1 MKITKISTQVNTN
14 SRYNVFIDDEF
25 ALSLSANDIIN
36 YKIYKGKE
44 INDELLNNLKISSL
58 KSYLFDSCI
67 RYLGRRPRSIKEID
81 IYLNKKIISAKNNTV
96 RAIKKEELISQIIAK
111 LINKDYLDDEKFA
124 EWFVESRLSSKNI
137 KSRKEINYELIQK
150 GIDRNI
156 INKVLDNK
164 LNPDIEKNNA
174 YQICE
179 KKFKSLIGRYNDE
192 TVIKSKLITYMAGKG
207 YSYAT
212 TKTIIDS
219 IFTSTYNRRS

>member
-14 SRYNVFIDDEF
+14 SRYNVFIDDEY
-25 ALSLSANDIIN
+25 ALSLSANDLIN
-36 YKIYKGKE
+36 NKIYKGKE

-58 KSYLFDSCI
+58 KSYLFDSCM
-67 RYLGRRPRSIKEID
+67 RYLGIRPRSIKEIK
-81 IYLNKKIISAKNNTV
+81 IYLNKKIISANKSSPQS
-96 RAIKKEELISQIIAK
+96 IKKDELISQIILELTK
-111 LINKDYLDDEKFA
+111 KDYLDDEKFA

-137 KSRKEINYELIQK
+137 KSRKEISYELIQK

-179 KKFKSLIGRYNDE
+179 KKYKSLIGRYNDDK
-192 TVIKSKLITYMAGKG
+192 VIKSKLITYMAGKG